1 LAGTLATALFLRFL
15 FASEA
20 GRRDFDTW
28 STVLLYYITPAAT
41 ATLCFLALW
50 FKPLNRL
57 RLLLL
62 LLSVTVSLYVL
73 EFALISGILPAGSS
87 GQAVSPMN
95 RLRES
100 RNKASYAAQLMREF
114 GVPIDSRSPS
124 EALRDFQAQD
134 SSAVPIVGPK
144 NHLFE
149 GQADGG
155 MRSAVA
161 VDGREVVPLGAIS
174 QRSTLLCNE
183 SGEWISYLSD
193 RRGFNNPDEVW
204 DNPRIEIAALGDS
217 FPHGYCVPGDR
228 NFVALIRRQHP
239 ATLNL
244 GMAGDGPLF
253 MLATLTEVA
262 APRTPRV
269 VLWFYY
275 EGNDLVD
282 LQVERKN
289 AVLLRYLDPGFSQPV
304 LEHQHEIDQAIL
316 AQVPRLEAVVRR
328 EEEQLYRNRWVYGTL
343 DAVKLSSLRLRL
355 GLVQGTDSDQR
366 RVAADFETD
375 NMTVFRDIM
384 RQAKAKVDGWQGAM
398 YFVYLPEWARYARY
412 GSSGKD
418 KRDAV
423 LGIVRE
429 AGIPIIDLDERFR
442 ESDPLSLF
450 PFRSVGHYNEAG
462 HQAVADVVL
471 PEIR

>member
-1 LAGTLATALFLRFL
+1 VA
-15 FASEA
+15 
-20 GRRDFDTW
+20 
-28 STVLLYYITPAAT
+28 
-41 ATLCFLALW
+41 
-50 FKPLNRL
+50 
-57 RLLLL
+57 
-62 LLSVTVSLYVL
+62 VSLYGL
-73 EFALISGILPAGSS
+73 ELALISGSLLADGS

-95 RLRES
+95 RLRQD
-100 RNKASYAAQLMREF
+100 RNKAQSAARLMREF
-114 GVPIDSRSPS
+114 GVPIDPRSPA
-124 EALRDFQAQD
+124 EALRDFQLHD
-134 SSAVPIVGPK
+134 SNAVPIVGPK

-149 GQADGG
+149 GQSDGS
-155 MRSAVA
+155 MRSAIA

-174 QRSTLLCNE
+174 QRLTLLCNE
-183 SGEWISYLSD
+183 GGEWISYLSD
-193 RRGFNNPDEVW
+193 RRGFNNPDDAW
-204 DNPRIEIAALGDS
+204 DNPRVEIAALGDS
-217 FPHGYCVPGDR
+217 FAHGYCVPGDR

-244 GMAGDGPLF
+244 GMAGNGPLF
-253 MLATLTEVA
+253 MLATLTELA

-289 AVLLRYLDPGFSQPV
+289 PLLLRYLDPRFSQPA
-304 LEHQHEIDQAIL
+304 LEHQHTIDQAIL

-328 EEEQLYRNRWVYGTL
+328 EEEQLYRNRWVYGAL
-343 DAVKLSSLRLRL
+343 NAAKLSALRLRL
-355 GLVQGTDSDQR
+355 GLVRGTDPEQR
-366 RVAADFETD
+366 RVSADFETD
-375 NMTVFRDIM
+375 NMTVFKDIM

-412 GSSGKD
+412 ESSGKD

-423 LGIVRE
+423 LQIVRE

-462 HQAVADVVL
+462 HRAVAEVVL